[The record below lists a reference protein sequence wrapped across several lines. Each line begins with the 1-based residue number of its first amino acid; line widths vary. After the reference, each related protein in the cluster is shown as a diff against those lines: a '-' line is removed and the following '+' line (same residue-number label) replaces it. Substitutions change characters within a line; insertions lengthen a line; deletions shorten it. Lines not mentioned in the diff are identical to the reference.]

1 MNDNESRGKWRKFRL
16 SLVKAKNP
24 QEFAKI
30 ADMTGYDMTNAL
42 SVGFPGS
49 GLCMMQNQVLHII
62 VHAKGRS
69 QSLFFLNTIT
79 RTHTDTHERKRRGKE
94 GGMEGGCACVCV
106 HARAHE

>member
-30 ADMTGYDMTNAL
+30 ADMTGFDMTNAL

-69 QSLFFLNTIT
+69 QSHFPSQHNH
-79 RTHTDTHERKRRGKE
+79 THTHKHTRAEKKRE
-94 GGMEGGCACVCV
+94 GGRDGGREGVCV
-106 HARAHE
+106 RARARA